1 MNVEWI
7 HKIHRNISRLILT
20 DDLRIRQLTTKN
32 NILASMYVFSDEEG
46 PQSANIFIHN
56 ISVLVDPRVM
66 TKRLGVKELKCPIKC
81 FDDRAH
87 FALNTTSLFAVTKI
101 GLGSTIHVWDFWNYE
116 H

>member
-1 MNVEWI
+1 M
-7 HKIHRNISRLILT
+7 
-20 DDLRIRQLTTKN
+20 
-32 NILASMYVFSDEEG
+32 ASIYVFSDEEG

-56 ISVLVDPRVM
+56 IPELVDPRVM

-87 FALNTTSLFAVTKI
+87 IALNTTSLFAVTKI